1 MTPGRQCRQKNCRE
15 PHHEPKHHSNAA
27 RRRQVWQYGGRMTPP
42 ERIHGWQDSQ
52 LSIARFY
59 GGITYQGHTYTIAVA
74 EKGAPLVRSDVL
86 AREAKER
93 KAADKAAKAQAAKQQ
108 EQLI

>member
-1 MTPGRQCRQKNCRE
+1 MT
-15 PHHEPKHHSNAA
+15 
-27 RRRQVWQYGGRMTPP
+27 TPP
-42 ERIHGWQDSQ
+42 DRIHGWQDSQ

-74 EKGAPLVRSDVL
+74 EKGAPLVRDDVL
-86 AREAKER
+86 VREAKER
-93 KAADKAAKAQAAKQQ
+93 KAADKAAEAQAAKQQ

>member
-1 MTPGRQCRQKNCRE
+1 M
-15 PHHEPKHHSNAA
+15 
-27 RRRQVWQYGGRMTPP
+27 
-42 ERIHGWQDSQ
+42 
-52 LSIARFY
+52 ARFY
-59 GGITYQGHTYTIAVA
+59 GGITYQGRSYVIAVS
-74 EKGAPLVRSDVL
+74 EKGAPLVRADVL

>member
-1 MTPGRQCRQKNCRE
+1 
-15 PHHEPKHHSNAA
+15 
-27 RRRQVWQYGGRMTPP
+27 MTPP

-74 EKGAPLVRSDVL
+74 EKGAPLVRDDVL
-86 AREAKER
+86 CERRRSARR
-93 KAADKAAKAQAAKQQ
+93 HTRQPRRRRQNNRSN
-108 EQLI
+108 

>member
-1 MTPGRQCRQKNCRE
+1 MT
-15 PHHEPKHHSNAA
+15 
-27 RRRQVWQYGGRMTPP
+27 TTP

-59 GGITYQGHTYTIAVA
+59 GGITYQGHTYTIAVV
-74 EKGAPLVRSDVL
+74 EKGAPLVRDDVL
-86 AREAKER
+86 VREAKER
-93 KAADKAAKAQAAKQQ
+93 KAAYKAAQAQAAKQQ

>member
-1 MTPGRQCRQKNCRE
+1 MT
-15 PHHEPKHHSNAA
+15 
-27 RRRQVWQYGGRMTPP
+27 TTP

-52 LSIARFY
+52 LSIARFS
-59 GGITYQGHTYTIAVA
+59 GGITYQGHTYIIAVA

-93 KAADKAAKAQAAKQQ
+93 KEADKAAQAQAAKQQ

>member
-1 MTPGRQCRQKNCRE
+1 
-15 PHHEPKHHSNAA
+15 
-27 RRRQVWQYGGRMTPP
+27 MTPP

-59 GGITYQGHTYTIAVA
+59 GRITYQGHTYTIAVA
-74 EKGAPLVRSDVL
+74 EKGAPLVRDDVL
-86 AREAKER
+86 VREAKER
-93 KAADKAAKAQAAKQQ
+93 KAAYKAAQAQAAKQQ

>member
-1 MTPGRQCRQKNCRE
+1 MT
-15 PHHEPKHHSNAA
+15 
-27 RRRQVWQYGGRMTPP
+27 TPP

-59 GGITYQGHTYTIAVA
+59 GGISYQGHSYVIAMH
-74 EKGAPLVRSDVL
+74 EKGVPLVRADVL

-93 KAADKAAKAQAAKQQ
+93 RAADRDAKAQAAKQQ

>member
-1 MTPGRQCRQKNCRE
+1 
-15 PHHEPKHHSNAA
+15 
-27 RRRQVWQYGGRMTPP
+27 MTPP
-42 ERIHGWQDSQ
+42 ERIHGWKYSQ

-74 EKGAPLVRSDVL
+74 EKGAPLVRDDVL
-86 AREAKER
+86 VREAKAR

>member
-1 MTPGRQCRQKNCRE
+1 
-15 PHHEPKHHSNAA
+15 
-27 RRRQVWQYGGRMTPP
+27 MTPP

-59 GGITYQGHTYTIAVA
+59 GGITYQGRSYVIAVS
-74 EKGAPLVRSDVL
+74 EKGAPLVRADVL

-93 KAADKAAKAQAAKQQ
+93 KAADKAAEAQAIAQLEKQT
-108 EQLI
+108 

>member
-1 MTPGRQCRQKNCRE
+1 
-15 PHHEPKHHSNAA
+15 
-27 RRRQVWQYGGRMTPP
+27 MTPP

-59 GGITYQGHTYTIAVA
+59 GRITYKGHTYTLAA
-74 EKGAPLVRSDVL
+74 AQKGAPLVRDDVL
-86 AREAKER
+86 VREAKER
-93 KAADKAAKAQAAKQQ
+93 KAADKAADKAAQAQAAKQQ

>member
-1 MTPGRQCRQKNCRE
+1 
-15 PHHEPKHHSNAA
+15 
-27 RRRQVWQYGGRMTPP
+27 MTPP

-74 EKGAPLVRSDVL
+74 EKGAPLVRDDVL
-86 AREAKER
+86 VREAKER
-93 KAADKAAKAQAAKQQ
+93 KAADKAADKAAKAAKAQAAKQQ
-108 EQLI
+108 GQLI